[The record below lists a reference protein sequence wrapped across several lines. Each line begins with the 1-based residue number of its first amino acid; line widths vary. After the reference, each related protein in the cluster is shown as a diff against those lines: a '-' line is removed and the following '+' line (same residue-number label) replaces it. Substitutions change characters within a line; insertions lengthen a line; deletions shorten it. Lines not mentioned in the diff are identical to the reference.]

1 MSMHQLHYTSCED
14 GLEGIQ
20 GFQIS
25 ALTPGAPKQLVD
37 LAVRASA
44 YEVGPKL
51 ANTDE
56 SDLGS
61 FPVAFGYTRAG
72 RSAVLFQSRYTGADF
87 TGRTGNYFA
96 HALLLG
102 EADRELGRALPIDM
116 WHGSVWVHSR
126 QRGTELPPV
135 DALTTG
141 SETSP
146 AEIRRFL
153 SAPGRAEGLA
163 RVISAV
169 QRVLTD
175 GRGRVVLV
183 VPDDRTAALWL
194 AALCRSFPR
203 ALGLAISFLTYTS
216 RPEDA
221 GVLVSCT
228 TPDVLLP
235 SYGDFTVVD
244 LVETGAAEETTR
256 YAAMMA
262 TLWSRGDVQRAIMAA
277 DRLTSPLSAGE
288 LEAFAVLIECTA
300 DVPPGRGVPE
310 NLLLDVV
317 SLAVERMP
325 GTLAADGWQRFA
337 ERLRAAGGPADLR
350 RWADHLEAANR
361 RREPVAADVLGT
373 YYLAALTVPD
383 KLWLP
388 RLDPAQIDRIVTEA
402 VLPAMTDP
410 GSGTVLDRVAGQEEF
425 RAATLRVLS
434 ARLTDARQIIPLCA
448 SLTPQAGQVLRK
460 IGGRGRVAL
469 LADAVLAREGKEDR
483 VSVLERALDDHE
495 VNWRQ
500 LGEVLWP
507 ADLSPSEAEHALSS
521 LHPEVLVGTGLLSRI
536 VARTLDQAARGEL
549 KPENAGLVD
558 ELLAPDLVGSM
569 RVEDATM
576 LEAAQFLS
584 RLRQATPRGDA
595 GLRVEEGL
603 RLLPSLP
610 AESAQR
616 LLGALAEY
624 LLRADTRTHH
634 DLLETSLREV
644 GSRFLEPYEEKAR
657 ARLSKA
663 DPNVVASVIVVWWN
677 VSDQRVRQRLVS
689 KTLVAAIAKRKAKH
703 LDRIGELLKSTA
715 VRSRLE
721 APAPKG
727 GWPRWWRD
735 WRSVHEENRGLLNLL
750 GLRRQR

>member
-1 MSMHQLHYTSCED
+1 MHQLHYTSCED

-44 YEVGPKL
+44 YEVGPQL
-51 ANTDE
+51 ANADE
-56 SDLGS
+56 SDLGA
-61 FPVAFGYTRAG
+61 FPVAFGYARTG
-72 RSAVLFQSRYTGADF
+72 GSAVLFQTRYTGADF

-116 WHGSVWVHSR
+116 WRGSVWVHSR
-126 QRGTELPPV
+126 QRGTDLPPV
-135 DALTTG
+135 DALTPG
-141 SETSP
+141 SATSP
-146 AEIRRFL
+146 ADIRRFL
-153 SAPGRAEGLA
+153 SAPGGAGGLA

-203 ALGLAISFLTYTS
+203 ALGVAISFVTYTS

-244 LVETGAAEETTR
+244 PLETGAEETTR
-256 YAAMMA
+256 YATMMA
-262 TLWSRGDVQRAIMAA
+262 ALWSRSDVQSAIMAA

-288 LEAFAVLIECTA
+288 LEAFAVLIECA
-300 DVPPGRGVPE
+300 EDIPPGRDVPE
-310 NLLLDVV
+310 ALLLDAVA
-317 SLAVERMP
+317 LAVERMP
-325 GTLAADGWQRFA
+325 GTLPADGWQRLA
-337 ERLRAAGGPADLR
+337 GRLRAVGGPADLR
-350 RWADHLEAANR
+350 RWANHLDAADR
-361 RREPVAADVLGT
+361 RREPVSADLLGT
-373 YYLAALTVPD
+373 YYLAALTAPEQ
-383 KLWLP
+383 LWLP
-388 RLDPAQIDRIVTEA
+388 RLDPAQLDQVVAEA

-410 GSGTVLDRVAGQEEF
+410 KSKTVLDRMAGQDEF

-434 ARLTDARQIIPLCA
+434 ARLTDPRQIIPLCT
-448 SLTPQAGQVLRK
+448 SLTPHAGQLLRR

-469 LADAVLAREGKEDR
+469 LADVVLAREGKEDR
-483 VSVLERALDDHE
+483 VSVLDKALDDHE
-495 VNWRQ
+495 VDWRR
-500 LGEVLWP
+500 LGAVLWP
-507 ADLSPSEAEHALSS
+507 AEVSQAEAERALSS
-521 LHPEVLVGTGLLSRI
+521 LHPDVLVGTGLLSRI
-536 VARTLDQAARGEL
+536 VARTLDQAARGQL
-549 KPENAGLVD
+549 GPGDAGLVD

-569 RVEDATM
+569 RAEEATM
-576 LEAAQFLS
+576 LETAKFLS
-584 RLRQATPRGDA
+584 LLQHASPKDDA
-595 GLRVEEGL
+595 ELPVSEGL

-610 AESAQR
+610 AASAQN

-624 LLRADTRTHH
+624 VLRADTRTHH
-634 DLLETSLREV
+634 NLLETTLRET
-644 GSRFLEPYEEKAR
+644 GGRFLETYGERAS
-657 ARLSKA
+657 ARLVKA
-663 DPNVVASVIVVWWN
+663 DPNYVASVIVVWWS
-677 VSDQRVRQRLVS
+677 VSDQRVRRRLVNE
-689 KTLVAAIAKRKAKH
+689 TLVAAVARRKPKH

-715 VRSRLE
+715 VRSRLDV
-721 APAPKG
+721 AAPKG
-727 GWPRWWRD
+727 SWSKWWRE
-735 WRSVHEENRGLLNLL
+735 WRSAHEANRGLLNLL